1 MTTNYGDI
9 PYVVRGQQ
17 TDYRRLLYNEF
28 DHVLSIPV
36 TLQAGYGTLKQGTAM
51 AENLSA
57 AGNDG
62 KYVPY
67 CPTTF
72 TGAEAYDPGRAY
84 LVADVGS
91 GESTCEVTMD
101 DSYKFAVG
109 DDLIGNSSGQGAEN
123 LGAIT
128 AIDRTTYSNRAVITF
143 TTPSTEGFVTSNYGH
158 VLVEAGTSGNNYSDC
173 VGILAAA
180 AETGIGANAKGGQG
194 ILILSN
200 AVMYTGMIWNL
211 DAAAK
216 TDISSTERGRFTY
229 IK

>member
-1 MTTNYGDI
+1 MNYGDT

-28 DHVLSIPV
+28 DHVLSIPI
-36 TLQAGYGTLKQGTAM
+36 TCQAGYGTLKQGTAM
-51 AENLSA
+51 SENLSA

-62 KYVPY
+62 RYLPY

-72 TGAEAYDPGRAY
+72 TGGEAYDPGRAY

-91 GESTCEVTMD
+91 GETEAQVTMD

-109 DDLIGNSSGQGAEN
+109 DDLIGNSSGQGSEN

-128 AIDRTTYSNRAVITF
+128 AIDRTTYTNRAVITF
-143 TTPSTEGFVTSNYGH
+143 TSASTEGFATANVGH
-158 VLVEAGTSGNNYSDC
+158 VLVEAGTAANNYSDC
-173 VGILAAA
+173 VGILATAV
-180 AETGIGANAKGGQG
+180 ETGTGENAKGGQG
-194 ILILSN
+194 VLILSN

-211 DAAAK
+211 DSAAQ
-216 TDISSTERGRFTY
+216 TDISSTARGKYTY
-229 IK
+229 LK